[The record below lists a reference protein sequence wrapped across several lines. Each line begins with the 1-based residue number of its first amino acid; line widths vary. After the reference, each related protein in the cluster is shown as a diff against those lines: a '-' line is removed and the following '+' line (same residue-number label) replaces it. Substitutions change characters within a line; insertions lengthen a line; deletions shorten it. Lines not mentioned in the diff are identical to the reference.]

1 MRIIIGLAIV
11 GLGLLIY
18 SVIECLQTPRH
29 RIRVLPKIAWI
40 AVIVLLPI
48 VGAGLWLGFG
58 RVRAPKKGSQAQR
71 RPSSPDDD
79 PDFLRQVEIQRRHR
93 QREEEKRQREA
104 ELRRQ
109 ERRQQEQKAKG
120 PAQQD
125 SSSENSE
132 TLSPEAQARAEQ
144 EKQLGEAVD
153 DAVSGGSSSHRT
165 DSTQHSADDHAAEN
179 DARDRETKDREKK
192 GREKKDRENSEDDG
206 ETGTSRPDSRSS

>member
-18 SVIECLQTPRH
+18 SLIECLQTPRH

-104 ELRRQ
+104 ELRRK
-109 ERRQQEQKAKG
+109 ERRQQEQKA
-120 PAQQD
+120 QD
-125 SSSENSE
+125 SSEQDSGTKDPEA
-132 TLSPEAQARAEQ
+132 LSPEAQARADQ
-144 EKQLGEAVD
+144 EKQLGEAA
-153 DAVSGGSSSHRT
+153 DAAASGGSSSNGT
-165 DSTQHSADDHAAEN
+165 GSTQHSADGHAAEGGEQ
-179 DARDRETKDREKK
+179 DRKD
-192 GREKKDRENSEDDG
+192 SEDDG
-206 ETGTSRPDSRSS
+206 ETGSSRPDSRSS

>member
-1 MRIIIGLAIV
+1 MLRIIIGLAIV

-18 SVIECLQTPRH
+18 SLIECLQTPRH
-29 RIRVLPKIAWI
+29 RIRVLPRIAWI

-58 RVRAPKKGSQAQR
+58 RVRDPKKGSQAPQ

-104 ELRRQ
+104 DLRRK
-109 ERRQQEQKAKG
+109 ERRQQEQKAQESSEQ
-120 PAQQD
+120 A
-125 SSSENSE
+125 SSSEEPE
-132 TLSPEAQARAEQ
+132 TLSAEAQARAEQ
-144 EKQLGEAVD
+144 EKQLGEAAD
-153 DAVSGGSSSHRT
+153 EAVSGGSSDPDSGTGSPHR
-165 DSTQHSADDHAAEN
+165 SADERTAEDHAQDRNNN
-179 DARDRETKDREKK
+179 DRKNKDRK
-192 GREKKDRENSEDDG
+192 NSEDDG